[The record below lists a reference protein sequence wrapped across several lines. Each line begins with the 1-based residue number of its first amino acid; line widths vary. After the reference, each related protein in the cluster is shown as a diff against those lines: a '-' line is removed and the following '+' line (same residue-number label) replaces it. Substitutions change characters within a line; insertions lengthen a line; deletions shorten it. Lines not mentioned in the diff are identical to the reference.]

1 MFSSV
6 SQEIFSFFSGIS
18 EFNAVMKRAENSVD
32 KTFLFPVVAMEG
44 NSLPLT
50 TYVLGERT
58 PETKDRSQLDIVVIF
73 WFDQNSYDQ
82 CCEFADIMIEKIDEK
97 YNFISSS
104 VDYNEESY
112 TYSAMVNFNL
122 M

>member
-1 MFSSV
+1 MFNSV
-6 SQEIFSFFSGIS
+6 SQELYSFFSVIS
-18 EFNAVMKRAENSVD
+18 EFNAVMQRVVD
-32 KTFLFPVVAMEG
+32 GEEKTFLFPIVALEG

-50 TYVLGERT
+50 TYILGERT
-58 PETKDRSQLDIVVIF
+58 PATKDKSQLDIIVIF
-73 WFDQNSYDQ
+73 WFDQGSYDQ
-82 CCEFADIMIEKIDEK
+82 CCAFADTMIEKIDEK

>member
-1 MFSSV
+1 MFNSV
-6 SQEIFSFFSGIS
+6 SQEIYSFFSNID
-18 EFNAVMKRAENSVD
+18 EFNAVMTRSEGGVD
-32 KTFLFPVVAMEG
+32 KTFLFPIVAMEG

-50 TYVLGERT
+50 TYVLGDRT
-58 PETKDRSQLDIVVIF
+58 PETKDRSQLDIAVIF

-97 YNFISSS
+97 YNFISSR
-104 VDYNEESY
+104 VDYNEGSY